1 MNLSKSGYAVMSVK
15 QITTDDLRR
24 MKGTEGL
31 ILQGCSGSL
40 DEWVDGI
47 NDMLT
52 ESEILLNGTKFK
64 AENCCAFENEGLT
77 NLMFPFSEDVKLD
90 VGKLAMWRLQTHG
103 NFGGKWLSDYVDNR
117 LGGFLSEEMAEKK
130 KPDCKLIGEDG
141 NIFNLMGIASK
152 TLRQNGMAEQA
163 VEMRDRIC
171 ASGSYDEAL
180 CIIGDYVNITDE
192 DDFDECED
200 ESMEFGGM

>member
-1 MNLSKSGYAVMSVK
+1 MSVK
-15 QITTDDLRR
+15 KINAKDLCR
-24 MKGTEGL
+24 MKDKEGL
-31 ILQGCSGSL
+31 ILQGCGGSL

-64 AENCCAFENEGLT
+64 AENCCVFENEGLT

-90 VGKLAMWRLQTHG
+90 VGKLAMWRLQTHS

-117 LGGFLSEEMAEKK
+117 LGGFVDKQQ

-171 ASGSYDEAL
+171 ASGSYGEAL
-180 CIIGDYVNITDE
+180 CIIGDYVNITG
-192 DDFDECED
+192 DDDLDECED

>member
-1 MNLSKSGYAVMSVK
+1 MSVRK
-15 QITTDDLRR
+15 INAEDLRR
-24 MKGTEGL
+24 MKDNEGL
-31 ILQGCSGSL
+31 ILQGCGGSL

-52 ESEILLNGTKFK
+52 ESEILLDGTKFK

-77 NLMFPFSEDVKLD
+77 NLMFLFSEEVKLD
-90 VGKLAMWRLQTHG
+90 MGKLAMWRLQTHEK
-103 NFGGKWLSDYVDNR
+103 FGGKWLSDYVDNR
-117 LGGFLSEEMAEKK
+117 LGGFISEETAEKK
-130 KPDCKLIGEDG
+130 KPNCKLIGEDG

-171 ASGSYDEAL
+171 ARAVMVKLSAL
-180 CIIGDYVNITDE
+180 SVIMSISQAKMITMRIWMIVWNSE
-192 DDFDECED
+192 GCNWKQQC
-200 ESMEFGGM
+200 

>member
-141 NIFNLMGIASK
+141 NIFNLMGIASR

-171 ASGSYDEAL
+171 ASGSYGEAL
-180 CIIGDYVNITDE
+180 CIIGDYVNITGEDDYDE
-192 DDFDECED
+192 DMDDGI
-200 ESMEFGGM
+200 EFGGM

>member
-1 MNLSKSGYAVMSVK
+1 MSVK

-31 ILQGCSGSL
+31 ILQGCGGSL
-40 DEWVDGI
+40 NEWIDGI
-47 NDMLT
+47 NDLLT
-52 ESEILLNGTKFK
+52 GSEILLGGTKFK
-64 AENCCAFENEGLT
+64 AENCCVFENEGLT
-77 NLMFPFSEDVKLD
+77 NLMFAFSEDVKLD
-90 VGKLAMWRLQTHG
+90 MGKLAMWRLQTHE
-103 NFGGKWLSDYVDNR
+103 NFGGKWLSDYVDNT

-163 VEMRDRIC
+163 VEMRDGIC
-171 ASGSYDEAL
+171 ASGSYGEAL
-180 CIIGDYVNITDE
+180 GIIGDYVNITGEDDYDE
-192 DDFDECED
+192 DMDDG
-200 ESMEFGGM
+200 MEFGGM

>member
-1 MNLSKSGYAVMSVK
+1 MSVK
-15 QITTDDLRR
+15 KINAEDFRR
-24 MKGTEGL
+24 MKDCEGL
-31 ILQGCSGSL
+31 ILQGCGGSL

-52 ESEILLNGTKFK
+52 ESKILLDGTKFK

-77 NLMFPFSEDVKLD
+77 NLMFLFSEEVKLD
-90 VGKLAMWRLQTHG
+90 MGKLAMWRLQTHEK
-103 NFGGKWLSDYVDNR
+103 FGGKWLSDYVDNR
-117 LGGFLSEEMAEKK
+117 LGGFISEETAEKK
-130 KPDCKLIGEDG
+130 KPNCKLIGEDG

-180 CIIGDYVNITDE
+180 CIIGDYVNITGE
-192 DDFDECED
+192 DDYNED
-200 ESMEFGGM
+200 MDDSMEFGGM

>member
-1 MNLSKSGYAVMSVK
+1 MSVK

-31 ILQGCSGSL
+31 ILQGCGGSL

-64 AENCCAFENEGLT
+64 AENCCVFENEGLT

-90 VGKLAMWRLQTHG
+90 VGKLAMWRLQTHS
-103 NFGGKWLSDYVDNR
+103 NFGWKGCQIMWITGSADLFPKKRQKRKSLTVNCLGKTAMCLICLELHPEHYAVADLQIRQKKCVIEYIHPAVTVRRFALSAT
-117 LGGFLSEEMAEKK
+117 M
-130 KPDCKLIGEDG
+130 
-141 NIFNLMGIASK
+141 
-152 TLRQNGMAEQA
+152 
-163 VEMRDRIC
+163 
-171 ASGSYDEAL
+171 
-180 CIIGDYVNITDE
+180 
-192 DDFDECED
+192 
-200 ESMEFGGM
+200 